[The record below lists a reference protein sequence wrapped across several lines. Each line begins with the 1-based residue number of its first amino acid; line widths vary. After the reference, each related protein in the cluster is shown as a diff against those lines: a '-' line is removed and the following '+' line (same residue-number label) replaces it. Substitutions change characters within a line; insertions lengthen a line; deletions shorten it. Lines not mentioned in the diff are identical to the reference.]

1 MTDTRE
7 LSEKYSGATMTSH
20 LEVKPTR
27 CDVDYL
33 IAAGWV
39 HEGLGTALFRLAT
52 EWDLAGGDYR
62 LALRHA
68 RQVELQAY
76 QIKRNAARMPD
87 GGAEDAAKLLAEAA
101 LLLDQA
107 RREAIT
113 AKALAMVH
121 MKTLHEA
128 RDAIGNYARG
138 LANRAQFMQ
147 PDAKVNT
154 LAAQALQMFLDATCP
169 ACMGRGFNG
178 GHLKPVVWCNA
189 CGASGKAHHALSKTE
204 QDSAFIR
211 RLLAEMDLKCHRV
224 QQQMSR
230 WLRQRG

>member
-7 LSEKYSGATMTSH
+7 LAERYGSATVTSN

-39 HEGLGTALFRLAT
+39 KEGLGTRLFRLAT

-76 QIKRNAARMPD
+76 QIKRNAARHPVE
-87 GGAEDAAKLLAEAA
+87 AQTLLVEAA
-101 LLLDQA
+101 RLLDQA
-107 RREAIT
+107 QREAIT

-121 MKTLHEA
+121 LKTLHEA
-128 RDAIGNYARG
+128 RDAVGAYAVG
-138 LANRAQFMQ
+138 LANRASFMEN
-147 PDAKVNT
+147 DATVGK
-154 LAAQALQMFLDATCP
+154 LAAKALQMFLDATCS

-178 GHLKPVVWCNA
+178 GHLTPMVWCNV
-189 CGASGKAHHALSKTE
+189 CGTSGKAHHALSKTE
-204 QDSAFIR
+204 RDEAFIR